1 MGRKPLARRVRT
13 AFIREQHTLRKI
25 NMTTRPP
32 FIVSAAD
39 VPERSHVYPQ
49 SDEPMGPMRRI
60 GDAAGLKRVG
70 INLQRLPPGSRS
82 SWPHAESDE
91 EEFVYV
97 IEGTVDAWIDGR
109 IHPMAAG
116 DLAAFPAGTG
126 ICHCFINNGER
137 EALLLVGGE
146 AESDKLAKI
155 AAALPPGRV
164 EVASGLPLA
173 KLAERLSSCA
183 GFVGHDSGIT
193 HLAAALGLRT
203 LALWPDTPETVWR
216 PRGDHVALLRHPRW
230 GYGRHMNPCID
241 CRHFMFRIGAACLE
255 EFGAQFLFTG
265 EVLGQRP
272 MSQTRNVMELIDR
285 AAGVAGWIVRPLSG
299 ALLDVTEPERRGW
312 IDRARMFSIAGRGR
326 NLQLELAQRWNLTRH
341 QSPGGGCLLTDVHFS
356 NRVRDLF
363 DHTAGGEATVDD
375 LALLKLGRHVRV
387 RPDLKIVLGR
397 DHDENRA
404 LARFENDGRW
414 CVEPVGASA
423 PTALVCGSR
432 DEPNLEAAI
441 GLIVAHARRAPD
453 GVQVRWRDAQG
464 RERSR

>member
-1 MGRKPLARRVRT
+1 MIARDTPITPPAPADGARVR
-13 AFIREQHTLRKI
+13 
-25 NMTTRPP
+25 
-32 FIVSAAD
+32 
-39 VPERSHVYPQ
+39 
-49 SDEPMGPMRRI
+49 
-60 GDAAGLKRVG
+60 
-70 INLQRLPPGSRS
+70 
-82 SWPHAESDE
+82 
-91 EEFVYV
+91 
-97 IEGTVDAWIDGR
+97 
-109 IHPMAAG
+109 
-116 DLAAFPAGTG
+116 
-126 ICHCFINNGER
+126 
-137 EALLLVGGE
+137 
-146 AESDKLAKI
+146 
-155 AAALPPGRV
+155 
-164 EVASGLPLA
+164 
-173 KLAERLSSCA
+173 
-183 GFVGHDSGIT
+183 
-193 HLAAALGLRT
+193 ALGLLSGGLDSA
-203 LALWPDTPETVWR
+203 LAAKILLDQGIDVIALHLESPTACRSDVHAVAQELGVPLVVR
-216 PRGDHVALLRHPRW
+216 PKGEAYVALLRHPRW

-272 MSQTRNVMELIDR
+272 MSQTRNAMELIDR

-356 NRVRDLF
+356 KRVRDLF

-432 DEPNLEAAI
+432 DDSNLEAAI